1 MKKFKMAKT
10 SSQKAFPRGMGGA
23 KLSRSKAFSLLRPLK
38 NFVCNLFKGEPSR
51 VNSEQSRQF
60 THNSSLSTVHS
71 HAFTLAETL
80 IVMGIIGVVAA
91 LTIPNVN
98 KNTGR
103 AETVAKVKKIY
114 AELNEAHNR
123 ATAVYG
129 PIKTWSSF
137 SATRYFDRISEFMK
151 LQKNCRDTGGCMRSS
166 QHDLNGELLTS
177 YPALRQMYTPQALLA
192 NGSSFCIIN
201 WSPRINCNQ
210 NSYTGYHNNY
220 CGLIIY
226 VDIDGPKKGKN
237 TWGIDAFYLAIT
249 KEGIKPAAHDSE
261 YLTRY
266 INGITLHGLS
276 AGQWIMDFGNMD
288 YVYAYHDTYNNA
300 GICKNNTNKRL
311 GYPNSPTNGY
321 TIVQSCK

>member
-91 LTIPNVN
+91 FTIPNVN

-210 NSYTGYHNNY
+210 NAYTGYHNNY

-237 TWGIDAFYLAIT
+237 TWGIDLCIFDVL
-249 KEGIKPAAHDSE
+249 KDGIEPWGGGHWWEDSYMSSTGSMDSWPDCFGHGVKCAAWVIK
-261 YLTRY
+261 T
-266 INGITLHGLS
+266 
-276 AGQWIMDFGNMD
+276 GNMD
-288 YVYAYHDTYNNA
+288 YLDADNTGKCKHSNKTLSVDNN
-300 GICKNNTNKRL
+300 
-311 GYPNSPTNGY
+311 
-321 TIVQSCK
+321 VFSCK